1 MNQTD
6 RRTFLRSTLGA
17 TAGALFIA
25 QGYAQMSRK
34 TLAGASRP
42 CAPTAWRK
50 HGVILEASEPWEGDG
65 IQSFTSP
72 AEPLA
77 DGAWRIWYTATGR
90 RGIAFAEGVPGGPMK
105 KFPAQCSPGEPLN
118 APFAVGNLPEG
129 WRPVQVVHV
138 PLRHGKHRIYFW
150 AHGPQI
156 LRYLAADSDD
166 GRRYRVI
173 DPLRPCFITP
183 TTARRRAW
191 LRLTASCCASRKH
204 GAPCRGTARIVLL
217 ISNAPMLSNA
227 DGTLELYSWP
237 CSRAQKRSRLHAA
250 RQCAGL
256 AARDRPLHG
265 RRTFF
270 DTRTRIIQRDAQDPV
285 DQQFII
291 CPPARRRLRNA
302 RPLPL

>member
-173 DPLRPCFITP
+173 DPLRPVLYHPNDRAAQGSGF
-183 TTARRRAW
+183 ARRRHAAQAVEHA
-191 LRLTASCCASRKH
+191 AS
-204 GAPCRGTARIVLL
+204 GRGTARIVRL
-217 ISNAPMLSNA
+217 ISNDEP
-227 DGTLELYSWP
+227 
-237 CSRAQKRSRLHAA
+237 RS
-250 RQCAGL
+250 
-256 AARDRPLHG
+256 
-265 RRTFF
+265 
-270 DTRTRIIQRDAQDPV
+270 IK
-285 DQQFII
+285 
-291 CPPARRRLRNA
+291 CPTHV
-302 RPLPL
+302 